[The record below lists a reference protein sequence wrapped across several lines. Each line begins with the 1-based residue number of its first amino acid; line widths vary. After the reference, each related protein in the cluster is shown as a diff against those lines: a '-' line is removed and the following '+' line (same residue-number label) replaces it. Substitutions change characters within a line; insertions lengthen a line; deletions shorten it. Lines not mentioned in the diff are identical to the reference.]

1 MDCLDSD
8 YIRQMRYFHI
18 DPRAASAAS
27 RLGGTTTNS
36 SSQQQQQNGKQHLNG
51 STHSINNPNNRRT
64 SNICSHSLNLLSI
77 DEETVMLNQ
86 SYHALPNVATTA
98 STTNGSIRKNTS
110 LKSKP
115 RNKSESGGDVAATQ
129 KKVLIASQSQI
140 STAEV
145 TTTKKSNLSFFYNC
159 ILKL

>member
-1 MDCLDSD
+1 
-8 YIRQMRYFHI
+8 MRYFHI

-36 SSQQQQQNGKQHLNG
+36 SSQQQNGKQHLNG

-86 SYHALPNVATTA
+86 SYHALPNVTTTT

-115 RNKSESGGDVAATQ
+115 RNKSESSTGDGGVSTQ

-145 TTTKKSNLSFFYNC
+145 K
-159 ILKL
+159 